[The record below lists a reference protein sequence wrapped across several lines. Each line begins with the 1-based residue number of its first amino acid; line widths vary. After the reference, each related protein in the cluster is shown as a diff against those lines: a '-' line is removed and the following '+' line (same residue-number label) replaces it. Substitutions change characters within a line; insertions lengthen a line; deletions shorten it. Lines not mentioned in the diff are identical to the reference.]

1 MCITADETTCDV
13 AHPTPLFPPCKSTVF
28 FAFTLNQKKNIRNC
42 DISSTDSQKI
52 ALNRCFNGGTT
63 KHNLRRLL
71 LCSTKSEFD
80 SPARK
85 NTGLRIP
92 EPHIRP
98 VHSAMFLVDSHSG
111 RPAKPIADVYFLRKT
126 RLLTLKKYEQTFCI
140 ATFSLFFRAAPSIR
154 SDRRSRCGGLD
165 RGREPRRLCGPRSIC
180 CPRRVRDGQR
190 DDFPRS

>member
-1 MCITADETTCDV
+1 MKNEKWSVRSHKMLAERPQEYSNREKSIPLRRRCALRPMKRHVMSPIRLPSFRHVKAPFFCIYV
-13 AHPTPLFPPCKSTVF
+13 KS
-28 FAFTLNQKKNIRNC
+28 KKNIRNC

-126 RLLTLKKYEQTFCI
+126 RLLTLKK
-140 ATFSLFFRAAPSIR
+140 
-154 SDRRSRCGGLD
+154 
-165 RGREPRRLCGPRSIC
+165 
-180 CPRRVRDGQR
+180 V
-190 DDFPRS
+190 